1 MAENGMDLMD
11 MLEMTGNG
19 WKWLDMNG
27 MTGHERKLL
36 TMGEYNLKLLKMA
49 GYGSHGW
56 K

>member
-1 MAENGMDLMD
+1 MELMELLD
-11 MLEMTGNG
+11 MTANG

-27 MTGHERKLL
+27 MTGNERKLL
-36 TMGEYNLKLLKMA
+36 TMGEYNLILLKMA